1 MDILNK
7 EAWEQ
12 KALIKAGALS
22 VQELMQETVA
32 RIKTVNPIVNALVDL
47 LNEEDCFNLT
57 SENYALERSLGGMPM
72 AIKDLANVKGFK
84 TTEGSPLYSGR
95 VAQKDDQMVARL
107 RAAGALFIGKTN
119 TPEFGLGS
127 NTFNPVYGKTKNPY
141 DLSKTCGGSSGGAA
155 VALATR
161 MLSISD
167 GSDMMGSLRNPAAW
181 NNIYGLR
188 PTWGLVP
195 PEPTGE
201 IFLSQL
207 STLGPMARSPKD
219 LAMLLDVQADRIE
232 NESFISSV
240 KTFNNFTEEPIM
252 KGIKVGW
259 LGDWSGTLPF
269 EDGLLDL
276 SQEALNEMSSLGAII
291 HDLKAPF
298 EMNDIWTSWSD
309 LRAWQISNGL
319 SAIYEDLEMRQY
331 LKPEAVWEIECG
343 LSLSGQDIYK
353 SALKKSKWYNSA
365 SQLFEK
371 FDLLVLPSTQVWPFD
386 LAEIY
391 PVSINSQDM
400 DTYHR
405 WMQVTIPAGLLGL
418 PVVNIPIGF
427 GKKGLPAGLQLIGSK
442 GSDGHILSIA
452 QAWHEHTKW
461 PDVNIP
467 KFS

>member
-22 VQELMQETVA
+22 VSELMQETLA
-32 RIKTVNPIVNALVDL
+32 RIESVNPKVNALVNIL
-47 LNEEDCFNLT
+47 SKEACEKLT
-57 SENYALERSLGGMPM
+57 SEECPIGRALGGMPM

-84 TTEGSPLYSGR
+84 TTEGSPLYSER
-95 VAQKDDQMVARL
+95 VARKDDQMVARL

-141 DLSKTCGGSSGGAA
+141 DLTRTCGGSSGGAA

-181 NNIYGLR
+181 NNVYGLR

-195 PEPTGE
+195 PEPSGE

-219 LAMLLDVQADRIE
+219 LALLLDVQANID
-232 NESFISSV
+232 NKSYVSQSKSFS
-240 KTFNNFTEEPIM
+240 NFTAQPRM
-252 KGIKVGW
+252 KGIKIGW
-259 LGDWSGTLPF
+259 LGDWGGTLTF
-269 EDGLLDL
+269 EDELLDL
-276 SQEALNEMSSLGAII
+276 AHNALNEMSSLGAII

-298 EMNDIWTSWSD
+298 AMNDIWTSWCD
-309 LRAWQISNGL
+309 LRAWQITNGL
-319 SAIYEDLEMRQY
+319 RDIYEDIEKRKN
-331 LKPEAVWEIECG
+331 LKPEAVWEIENG
-343 LSLSGQDIYK
+343 LTLSGQDIYEA
-353 SALKKSKWYNSA
+353 ALKKSKWYNSA
-365 SQLFEK
+365 SELFEK

-391 PVSINSQDM
+391 PVSIKNEKM

-427 GKKGLPAGLQLIGSK
+427 GKTGLPAGIQLIGSK
-442 GSDGHILSIA
+442 GSDGYILSIA

-461 PDVNIP
+461 PYVNIP
-467 KFS
+467 KF

>member
-22 VQELMQETVA
+22 VQELMQETLA
-32 RIKTVNPIVNALVDL
+32 RIKTVNPMVNALVDL
-47 LNEEDCFNLT
+47 LNEEDCVNLT

-195 PEPTGE
+195 PEPTE
-201 IFLSQL
+201 EMFLSQL
-207 STLGPMARSPKD
+207 STLGPMALSPKD
-219 LAMLLDVQADRIE
+219 LAMLLDVQANRIE
-232 NESFISSV
+232 NESFISSA
-240 KTFNNFTEEPIM
+240 KTFSNFTEEPIM
-252 KGIKVGW
+252 KDIKVGW

-298 EMNDIWTSWSD
+298 AMNDIWTSWSD

-319 SAIYEDLEMRQY
+319 HEIYEDLEMRQY
-331 LKPEAVWEIECG
+331 IKPEAVWEIEYG

-391 PVSINSQDM
+391 PVSINNQEM

-418 PVVNIPIGF
+418 PVVNIPIVF

-442 GSDGHILSIA
+442 GSDGHILRIA

>member
-22 VQELMQETVA
+22 VSELMQETLA
-32 RIKTVNPIVNALVDL
+32 RIELVNPKVNALVNIL
-47 LNEEDCFNLT
+47 SKEACEKLT
-57 SENYALERSLGGMPM
+57 SEECPIGRALGGMPM

-84 TTEGSPLYSGR
+84 TTEGSPLYSER
-95 VAQKDDQMVARL
+95 VARKDDQMVARL

-141 DLSKTCGGSSGGAA
+141 DLTRTCGGSSGGAA

-181 NNIYGLR
+181 NNVYGLR

-195 PEPTGE
+195 PEPSGE

-219 LAMLLDVQADRIE
+219 LALLLDVQANID
-232 NESFISSV
+232 NKSYVSQSKSFL
-240 KTFNNFTEEPIM
+240 NFTAQPRM
-252 KGIKVGW
+252 KGIKIGW
-259 LGDWSGTLPF
+259 LGDWGGTLTF
-269 EDGLLDL
+269 EDELLDL
-276 SQEALNEMSSLGAII
+276 AQNALNEMSSLGAII

-298 EMNDIWTSWSD
+298 AMNDIWTSWCD
-309 LRAWQISNGL
+309 LRAWQITNGL
-319 SAIYEDLEMRQY
+319 RDIYEDIEKRKN
-331 LKPEAVWEIECG
+331 LKPEAVWEIENG
-343 LSLSGQDIYK
+343 LTLSGQDIYEA
-353 SALKKSKWYNSA
+353 ALKKSKWYNSA
-365 SQLFEK
+365 SELFEK

-391 PVSINSQDM
+391 PVSIKNEKM

-427 GKKGLPAGLQLIGSK
+427 GKTGLPAGIQLIGSK
-442 GSDGHILSIA
+442 GSDGYILSIA

-461 PDVNIP
+461 PYVNIP
-467 KFS
+467 KF

>member
-22 VQELMQETVA
+22 VSELMQETLA
-32 RIKTVNPIVNALVDL
+32 RIELVNPKVNALVNIL
-47 LNEEDCFNLT
+47 SKEACEKLT
-57 SENYALERSLGGMPM
+57 SAEYPVGGALGGMPM

-84 TTEGSPLYSGR
+84 TTEGSPLYSER
-95 VAQKDDQMVARL
+95 VARKDDQMVARL

-141 DLSKTCGGSSGGAA
+141 DLTRTCGGSSGGAA

-181 NNIYGLR
+181 NNVYGMR

-195 PEPTGE
+195 PEPSGE

-219 LAMLLDVQADRIE
+219 LALLLDVQANHFD
-232 NESFISSV
+232 NKSDVSQSKSFS
-240 KTFNNFTEEPIM
+240 NFTAQPRM
-252 KGIKVGW
+252 KGIKIGW
-259 LGDWSGTLPF
+259 LGDWGGTLTF
-269 EDGLLDL
+269 EDELLDL
-276 SQEALNEMSSLGAII
+276 AHNALNEMSSLGAII

-298 EMNDIWTSWSD
+298 EMNDIWTSWCD
-309 LRAWQISNGL
+309 LRAWQITNGL
-319 SAIYEDLEMRQY
+319 RDIYEDIEKRKN
-331 LKPEAVWEIECG
+331 LKPEAVWEIENG
-343 LSLSGQDIYK
+343 LTLSGQDIYDA
-353 SALKKSKWYNSA
+353 ALKKSKWYNSA
-365 SQLFEK
+365 SELFEK

-391 PVSINSQDM
+391 PVSIKNEKM

-427 GKKGLPAGLQLIGSK
+427 GKTGLPAGIQLIGSK
-442 GSDGHILSIA
+442 GSDGYILSIA

-461 PDVNIP
+461 PYVNIP
-467 KFS
+467 KF

>member
-22 VQELMQETVA
+22 VSELMQETLA
-32 RIKTVNPIVNALVDL
+32 RIELVNPKVNALVNI
-47 LNEEDCFNLT
+47 LNKEACEKLT
-57 SENYALERSLGGMPM
+57 SADCPLGGALGGMPM

-84 TTEGSPLYSGR
+84 TTEGSPLYSER
-95 VAQKDDQMVARL
+95 VARKDDQMVARL

-141 DLSKTCGGSSGGAA
+141 DLTRTCGGSSGGAA

-181 NNIYGLR
+181 NNVYGMR

-195 PEPTGE
+195 PEPSGE

-219 LAMLLDVQADRIE
+219 LALLLDVQANHFD
-232 NESFISSV
+232 NKSDFSQSKSFS
-240 KTFNNFTEEPIM
+240 NFTAQPRM
-252 KGIKVGW
+252 KGIKIGW
-259 LGDWSGTLPF
+259 LGDWGGTLTF
-269 EDGLLDL
+269 EDELLDL
-276 SQEALNEMSSLGAII
+276 AQNALNEMTSLGATIN
-291 HDLKAPF
+291 DLKAPF
-298 EMNDIWTSWSD
+298 AMNDIWTSWCD
-309 LRAWQISNGL
+309 LRAWQITNGL
-319 SAIYEDLEMRQY
+319 RDIYEDIEKRKN
-331 LKPEAVWEIECG
+331 LKPEAVWEIENG
-343 LSLSGQDIYK
+343 LTLSGQDIYDA
-353 SALKKSKWYNSA
+353 ALKKSKWYNSA
-365 SQLFEK
+365 SELFEK
-371 FDLLVLPSTQVWPFD
+371 FDLLVLPSTQVWPFN
-386 LAEIY
+386 LENIY
-391 PVSINSQDM
+391 PVSINNQKM

-427 GKKGLPAGLQLIGSK
+427 GKTGLPAGIQLIGSR
-442 GSDGHILSIA
+442 GSDGYILSIA

-461 PDVNIP
+461 PYVNIP
-467 KFS
+467 NFH

>member
-1 MDILNK
+1 VDILNK

-22 VQELMQETVA
+22 VSELMQETLA
-32 RIKTVNPIVNALVDL
+32 RIELVNPKVNALVNIL
-47 LNEEDCFNLT
+47 SKEACEKLT
-57 SENYALERSLGGMPM
+57 SAEYPVGGALGGMPM

-84 TTEGSPLYSGR
+84 TTEGSPLYSER
-95 VAQKDDQMVARL
+95 VARKDDQMVARL

-141 DLSKTCGGSSGGAA
+141 DLTRTCGGSSGGAA

-181 NNIYGLR
+181 NNVYGLR

-195 PEPTGE
+195 PEPSGE

-219 LAMLLDVQADRIE
+219 LALLLDVQANHFD
-232 NESFISSV
+232 NKSDVSQSKSFS
-240 KTFNNFTEEPIM
+240 NFTAQPRM
-252 KGIKVGW
+252 KGIKIGW
-259 LGDWSGTLPF
+259 LGDWGGTLTF

-276 SQEALNEMSSLGAII
+276 AQKALNEMSSLGAII

-298 EMNDIWTSWSD
+298 AMNDIWASWCD
-309 LRAWQISNGL
+309 LRAWQITNGL
-319 SAIYEDLEMRQY
+319 RDIYEDIEKRKY
-331 LKPEAVWEIECG
+331 LKPEAVWEIENG
-343 LSLSGQDIYK
+343 FSLSGQDIYNA
-353 SALKKSKWYNSA
+353 ALKKSKWYNSA
-365 SQLFEK
+365 SELFEK

-391 PVSINSQDM
+391 PVSIKNEKM
-400 DTYHR
+400 ETYHR

-427 GKKGLPAGLQLIGSK
+427 GKTGLPAGIQLIGSK
-442 GSDGHILSIA
+442 GSDGYILSIA

-461 PDVNIP
+461 PYVNIP
-467 KFS
+467 KFN

>member
-22 VQELMQETVA
+22 VSELMQETLA
-32 RIKTVNPIVNALVDL
+32 RVELVNPKVNALVNIL
-47 LNEEDCFNLT
+47 SKEACEKLT
-57 SENYALERSLGGMPM
+57 SAEYPLGGALGGMPM

-84 TTEGSPLYSGR
+84 TTEGSPLYSER
-95 VAQKDDQMVARL
+95 VARKDDQMVARL

-141 DLSKTCGGSSGGAA
+141 DLTRTCGGSSGGAA

-181 NNIYGLR
+181 NNVYGMR
-188 PTWGLVP
+188 PTWGLIP
-195 PEPTGE
+195 PEPSGE

-219 LAMLLDVQADRIE
+219 LALLLDVQANYFD
-232 NESFISSV
+232 NKSYVSQSKSFS
-240 KTFNNFTEEPIM
+240 NFTAQPRM
-252 KGIKVGW
+252 KGIKIGW
-259 LGDWSGTLPF
+259 LGDWGGTLTF
-269 EDGLLDL
+269 EDELLDL
-276 SQEALNEMSSLGAII
+276 AHNALNEMSSLGAII

-298 EMNDIWTSWSD
+298 AMNDIWTSWCD
-309 LRAWQISNGL
+309 LRAWQITNGL
-319 SAIYEDLEMRQY
+319 RDIYEDIEKRKN
-331 LKPEAVWEIECG
+331 LKPEAVWEIENG
-343 LSLSGQDIYK
+343 LTLSGQDIYDA
-353 SALKKSKWYNSA
+353 ALKKSKWYNSA
-365 SQLFEK
+365 SELFEK

-391 PVSINSQDM
+391 PVSIKNEKM

-427 GKKGLPAGLQLIGSK
+427 GKTGLPAGIQLIGSK
-442 GSDGHILSIA
+442 GSDGYILSIA

-461 PDVNIP
+461 PYVNIP
-467 KFS
+467 KF

>member
-22 VQELMQETVA
+22 VSELMQETLA
-32 RIKTVNPIVNALVDL
+32 RIELVNPKVNALVNIL
-47 LNEEDCFNLT
+47 SKEACEKLT
-57 SENYALERSLGGMPM
+57 SAEYPVGGALGGMPM

-84 TTEGSPLYSGR
+84 TTEGSPLYSER
-95 VAQKDDQMVARL
+95 VARKDDQMVARL

-141 DLSKTCGGSSGGAA
+141 DLTRTCGGSSGGAA

-181 NNIYGLR
+181 NNVYGMR

-195 PEPTGE
+195 PEPSGE

-219 LAMLLDVQADRIE
+219 LALLLDVQANID
-232 NESFISSV
+232 NKSYVSQSKSFL
-240 KTFNNFTEEPIM
+240 NFTAQPRM
-252 KGIKVGW
+252 KGIKIGW
-259 LGDWSGTLPF
+259 LGDWGGTLTF
-269 EDGLLDL
+269 EDELLDL
-276 SQEALNEMSSLGAII
+276 AQNALNEMSSLGAII

-298 EMNDIWTSWSD
+298 AMNDIWTSWCD
-309 LRAWQISNGL
+309 LRAWQITNGL
-319 SAIYEDLEMRQY
+319 RDIYEDIEKRKN
-331 LKPEAVWEIECG
+331 LKPEAVWEIENG
-343 LSLSGQDIYK
+343 LTLSGQDIYDA
-353 SALKKSKWYNSA
+353 ALKKSKWYNSA
-365 SQLFEK
+365 SELFEK

-391 PVSINSQDM
+391 PVSIKNEKM

-427 GKKGLPAGLQLIGSK
+427 GKTGLPAGIQLIGSK
-442 GSDGHILSIA
+442 GSDGYILSIA

-461 PDVNIP
+461 PYVNIP
-467 KFS
+467 KF

>member
-22 VQELMQETVA
+22 VSELMQETLA
-32 RIKTVNPIVNALVDL
+32 RIELVNPKVNALVNI
-47 LNEEDCFNLT
+47 LNKEACEKLT
-57 SENYALERSLGGMPM
+57 SADCPLGGALGGVPM

-84 TTEGSPLYSGR
+84 TTEGSPLYSER
-95 VAQKDDQMVARL
+95 VARKDDQMVARL

-141 DLSKTCGGSSGGAA
+141 DLTRTCGGSSGGAA

-181 NNIYGLR
+181 NNVYGMR

-195 PEPTGE
+195 PEPSGE

-219 LAMLLDVQADRIE
+219 LALLLDVQANHFD
-232 NESFISSV
+232 NKSDVSQSKSFS
-240 KTFNNFTEEPIM
+240 NFTAQPRM
-252 KGIKVGW
+252 KGIKIGW
-259 LGDWSGTLPF
+259 LGDWGGTLTF

-276 SQEALNEMSSLGAII
+276 AQKALNEMSSLGAII

-298 EMNDIWTSWSD
+298 AMNDIWASWCD
-309 LRAWQISNGL
+309 LRAWQITNGL
-319 SAIYEDLEMRQY
+319 RDIYEDIEKREY
-331 LKPEAVWEIECG
+331 LKPEAVWEIENG
-343 LSLSGQDIYK
+343 FSLSGQDIYDA
-353 SALKKSKWYNSA
+353 ALKKSKWYNSA
-365 SQLFEK
+365 SELFEK

-391 PVSINSQDM
+391 PVSIKN
-400 DTYHR
+400 
-405 WMQVTIPAGLLGL
+405 
-418 PVVNIPIGF
+418 
-427 GKKGLPAGLQLIGSK
+427 
-442 GSDGHILSIA
+442 
-452 QAWHEHTKW
+452 
-461 PDVNIP
+461 
-467 KFS
+467 

>member
-1 MDILNK
+1 MDILSK

-12 KALIKAGALS
+12 KALINAGALS
-22 VQELMQETVA
+22 VSELMQETLA
-32 RIKTVNPIVNALVDL
+32 RIELVNPKVNALVNIL
-47 LNEEDCFNLT
+47 SKAACEKLT
-57 SENYALERSLGGMPM
+57 SAECPLGGALGGMPM

-84 TTEGSPLYSGR
+84 TTEGSPLYSER
-95 VAQKDDQMVARL
+95 IARKDDQMVARL

-141 DLSKTCGGSSGGAA
+141 DLTRTCGGSSGGAA

-181 NNIYGLR
+181 NNVYGLR

-195 PEPTGE
+195 PEPSGE

-219 LAMLLDVQADRIE
+219 LALILDVQANID
-232 NESFISSV
+232 NKSYVSQSKSFS
-240 KTFNNFTEEPIM
+240 NFTAQPRME
-252 KGIKVGW
+252 GIKIGW
-259 LGDWSGTLPF
+259 LGDWNGTLAF
-269 EDGLLDL
+269 EDELLDL
-276 SQEALNEMSSLGAII
+276 AQNALNEMSSLGATI

-298 EMNDIWTSWSD
+298 AMNDIWTSWCD
-309 LRAWQISNGL
+309 LRAWQITNGL
-319 SAIYEDLEMRQY
+319 RDIYEDIEKRKN
-331 LKPEAVWEIECG
+331 LKPEAIWEIENG
-343 LSLSGQDIYK
+343 LSLSGQDIYNA
-353 SALKKSKWYNSA
+353 ALKKSKWYNSA
-365 SQLFEK
+365 SELFEK

-391 PVSINSQDM
+391 PLSINNQKM

-427 GKKGLPAGLQLIGSK
+427 GKTGLPAGIQLIGSK
-442 GSDGHILSIA
+442 GSDGYILSIA

-461 PDVNIP
+461 PYENIP
-467 KFS
+467 NFN

>member
-12 KALIKAGALS
+12 KALMRAGEISAS
-22 VQELMQETVA
+22 ELMQETFA
-32 RIKTVNPIVNALVDL
+32 HIETVNPKVNALVNL
-47 LNEEDCFNLT
+47 LSKEDCDKLT
-57 SENYALERSLGGMPM
+57 SEKFALEGSLSGIPM

-84 TTEGSPLYSGR
+84 TTEGSPLYSER

-181 NNIYGLR
+181 NNVYGLR

-195 PEPTGE
+195 PEPSGE

-219 LAMLLDVQADRIE
+219 LAMLLDVQANRFE
-232 NESFISSV
+232 NRSFISSTA
-240 KTFNNFTEEPIM
+240 TFSNCTEEPII

-259 LGDWSGTLPF
+259 LGDWDGTLAF
-269 EDGLLDL
+269 EEDLLDL
-276 SQEALNEMSSLGAII
+276 SQEGLNVMSSMGAII

-298 EMNDIWTSWSD
+298 EMNEIWTSWSE
-309 LRAWQISNGL
+309 LRAWQIANGL
-319 SAIYEDLEMRQY
+319 SDIYEDLGLRRY
-331 LKPEAVWEIECG
+331 LKPEALWEIERG
-343 LSLSGQDIYK
+343 LSLSGQELYNA
-353 SALKKSKWYNSA
+353 ALKKSKWYNSA
-365 SQLFEK
+365 SELFEK

-386 LAEIY
+386 LTKIY
-391 PVSINSQDM
+391 PESINSQKM

-427 GKKGLPAGLQLIGSK
+427 GKNGLPAGLQLIGAK

-452 QAWHEHTKW
+452 QSWHEHTRW
-461 PDVNIP
+461 PDVKIP
-467 KFS
+467 KF

>member
-22 VQELMQETVA
+22 VSELMQETLA
-32 RIKTVNPIVNALVDL
+32 RIELVNPKVNALVNIL
-47 LNEEDCFNLT
+47 SKEACEKLT
-57 SENYALERSLGGMPM
+57 SAEYPVGGALGGMPM

-84 TTEGSPLYSGR
+84 TTEGSPLYSER
-95 VAQKDDQMVARL
+95 VARKDDQMVARL

-141 DLSKTCGGSSGGAA
+141 DLTRTCGGSSGGAA

-181 NNIYGLR
+181 NNVYGLR

-195 PEPTGE
+195 PEPSGE

-219 LAMLLDVQADRIE
+219 LALLLDVQANHFD
-232 NESFISSV
+232 NKSYVAQSKSFS
-240 KTFNNFTEEPIM
+240 NFTAQPRM
-252 KGIKVGW
+252 KGIKIGW
-259 LGDWSGTLPF
+259 LGDWGGTLTF
-269 EDGLLDL
+269 EDELLDL
-276 SQEALNEMSSLGAII
+276 AQNALNEMSSLGAII

-298 EMNDIWTSWSD
+298 AMNDIWTSWCD
-309 LRAWQISNGL
+309 LRAWQITNGL
-319 SAIYEDLEMRQY
+319 RDIYEDIEKRKN
-331 LKPEAVWEIECG
+331 LKPEAVWEIENG
-343 LSLSGQDIYK
+343 LTLS
-353 SALKKSKWYNSA
+353 
-365 SQLFEK
+365 
-371 FDLLVLPSTQVWPFD
+371 
-386 LAEIY
+386 IY
-391 PVSINSQDM
+391 PVSIKNEKM

-427 GKKGLPAGLQLIGSK
+427 GKTGLPAGIQLIGSK
-442 GSDGHILSIA
+442 GSDGYILSIA

-461 PDVNIP
+461 PYVNIP
-467 KFS
+467 NFN

>member
-22 VQELMQETVA
+22 VSELMQETLA
-32 RIKTVNPIVNALVDL
+32 RIELVNPKDNALVNI
-47 LNEEDCFNLT
+47 LNKEACEKLT
-57 SENYALERSLGGMPM
+57 SADCPLGGALGGVPM

-84 TTEGSPLYSGR
+84 TTEGSPLYSER

-141 DLSKTCGGSSGGAA
+141 DLTRTCGGSSGGAA

-181 NNIYGLR
+181 NNVYGLR

-195 PEPTGE
+195 PEPSGE

-219 LAMLLDVQADRIE
+219 LALLLDVQANHFD
-232 NESFISSV
+232 NKSDVSQSKSFS
-240 KTFNNFTEEPIM
+240 NFTAQPRM
-252 KGIKVGW
+252 KGIKIGW
-259 LGDWSGTLPF
+259 LGDWGGTLTF
-269 EDGLLDL
+269 EDELLDL
-276 SQEALNEMSSLGAII
+276 AHNALNEMSSLGAII

-298 EMNDIWTSWSD
+298 AMNDIWASWCD
-309 LRAWQISNGL
+309 LRAWQITNGL
-319 SAIYEDLEMRQY
+319 RDIYEDIEKRKN
-331 LKPEAVWEIECG
+331 LKPEAVWEIENG
-343 LSLSGQDIYK
+343 LTLSGQDIYDA
-353 SALKKSKWYNSA
+353 ALKKSKWYNSA
-365 SQLFEK
+365 SELFEK

-391 PVSINSQDM
+391 PVSINSQKM

-427 GKKGLPAGLQLIGSK
+427 GKTGLPAGIQLIGSK
-442 GSDGHILSIA
+442 GSDGYILSIA

-461 PDVNIP
+461 PYVNIP
-467 KFS
+467 NLN

>member
-1 MDILNK
+1 VDILNK

-22 VQELMQETVA
+22 VSELMQETLA
-32 RIKTVNPIVNALVDL
+32 RIELVNPKVNALVNI
-47 LNEEDCFNLT
+47 LNKEACEKLT
-57 SENYALERSLGGMPM
+57 SADCPVGGALGGVPM

-84 TTEGSPLYSGR
+84 TTEGSPLYSER
-95 VAQKDDQMVARL
+95 VARKDDQMVARL

-141 DLSKTCGGSSGGAA
+141 DLTRTCGGSSGGAA

-181 NNIYGLR
+181 NNVYGLR

-195 PEPTGE
+195 PEPSGE

-219 LAMLLDVQADRIE
+219 LALLLDVQANHFD
-232 NESFISSV
+232 NKSDVSQSKSFS
-240 KTFNNFTEEPIM
+240 NFTAQPRM
-252 KGIKVGW
+252 KGIKIGW
-259 LGDWSGTLPF
+259 LGDWGGTLTF

-276 SQEALNEMSSLGAII
+276 AQKALNEMSSLGAII

-298 EMNDIWTSWSD
+298 AMNDIWASWCD
-309 LRAWQISNGL
+309 LRAWQITNGL
-319 SAIYEDLEMRQY
+319 RDIYEDIEKRKY
-331 LKPEAVWEIECG
+331 LKPEAVWEIENG
-343 LSLSGQDIYK
+343 FSLSGQDIYNA
-353 SALKKSKWYNSA
+353 ALKKSKWYNSA
-365 SQLFEK
+365 SELFEK
-371 FDLLVLPSTQVWPFD
+371 FDLLVLPSTQVWPFN
-386 LAEIY
+386 LEKIY
-391 PVSINSQDM
+391 PVSINNQKM

-427 GKKGLPAGLQLIGSK
+427 GKTGLPAGIQLIGSR
-442 GSDGHILSIA
+442 GSDGYILSIA

-461 PDVNIP
+461 PYVNIP
-467 KFS
+467 KFN

>member
-22 VQELMQETVA
+22 VSELMQETLA
-32 RIKTVNPIVNALVDL
+32 RIELVNPKVNALVNI
-47 LNEEDCFNLT
+47 LNKEACEKLT
-57 SENYALERSLGGMPM
+57 SADCPLGGALGGVPM

-84 TTEGSPLYSGR
+84 TTEGSPLYSER
-95 VAQKDDQMVARL
+95 VARKDDQMVARL

-141 DLSKTCGGSSGGAA
+141 DLTRTCGGSSGGAA

-181 NNIYGLR
+181 NNVYGLR

-195 PEPTGE
+195 PEPSGE

-219 LAMLLDVQADRIE
+219 LALLLDVQANHFD
-232 NESFISSV
+232 NKSDVSQSKSFS
-240 KTFNNFTEEPIM
+240 NFTAQPRM
-252 KGIKVGW
+252 KGIKIGW
-259 LGDWSGTLPF
+259 LGDWGGTLTF
-269 EDGLLDL
+269 EDELLDL
-276 SQEALNEMSSLGAII
+276 AQNALNEMSSLGAII

-298 EMNDIWTSWSD
+298 AMNDIWASWCD
-309 LRAWQISNGL
+309 LRAWQITNGL
-319 SAIYEDLEMRQY
+319 RDIYEDIEKRKY
-331 LKPEAVWEIECG
+331 LKPEAVWEIENG
-343 LSLSGQDIYK
+343 FSLSGQDIYNA
-353 SALKKSKWYNSA
+353 ALKKSKWYNSA
-365 SQLFEK
+365 SELFEK
-371 FDLLVLPSTQVWPFD
+371 FDLLVLPSTQVWPFN
-386 LAEIY
+386 LEKIY
-391 PVSINSQDM
+391 PVSINNQKM

-427 GKKGLPAGLQLIGSK
+427 GKTGLP
-442 GSDGHILSIA
+442 
-452 QAWHEHTKW
+452 
-461 PDVNIP
+461 
-467 KFS
+467 